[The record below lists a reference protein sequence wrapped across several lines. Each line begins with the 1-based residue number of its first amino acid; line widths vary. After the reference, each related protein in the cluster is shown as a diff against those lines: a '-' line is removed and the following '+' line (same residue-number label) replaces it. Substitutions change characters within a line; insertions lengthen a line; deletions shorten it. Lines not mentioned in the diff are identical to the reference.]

1 MFFSS
6 IEKRKTITNSKLFQ
20 EVEIPRPTAK
30 RGPKGSTKK
39 SSHSGGGGGSS
50 SSRKSVA
57 GGGAGVALSGPR
69 GGTQTELDAQ
79 HVLDHFHNAT
89 IRGPASAQFSHSFS
103 FTFQFNSIQPNR
115 SIISSS
121 SSLLSLQSMSE
132 KEKLPSALKFI
143 SINYLSYSIF
153 HTPSSSV
160 AVIL

>member
-6 IEKRKTITNSKLFQ
+6 IEKRKTITNSELFQ

-103 FTFQFNSIQPNR
+103 FTFQFNSIQSNPIDQLFHR
-115 SIISSS
+115 VHPY
-121 SSLLSLQSMSE
+121 SLSNQ
-132 KEKLPSALKFI
+132 
-143 SINYLSYSIF
+143 
-153 HTPSSSV
+153 
-160 AVIL
+160 